1 MSKYIFLKN
10 FIIQFYK
17 KGVNKRRTQERSAH
31 KIAYTINLSL
41 RTFDKKI
48 EFENKEIFK
57 AFEKCGYTLM
67 TSEGEFTWERFH
79 SNHTLVTID
88 KFLNIDVQSN
98 KDLRSTRLKSYS
110 PKWSNDSKNRI
121 DKLKMDLEK
130 FWDENKHLITGSF
143 LNNNC

>member
-1 MSKYIFLKN
+1 MSRHIFLKK
-10 FIIQFYK
+10 FINQFYK

-41 RTFDKKI
+41 KTFDKKI

-67 TSEGEFTWERFH
+67 NSDGEFTWERFH
-79 SNHTLVTID
+79 VNHTLVIID

-98 KDLRSTRLKSYS
+98 KDLRSSRKASFPANWNTETKE
-110 PKWSNDSKNRI
+110 RI
-121 DKLKMDLEK
+121 DKLKTGLQE
-130 FWDENKHLITGSF
+130 FWLENKQL
-143 LNNNC
+143 LNK